1 LSQWL
6 RAEAN
11 IDHKNHPSLAEPA
24 ASCNP
29 PPTISGN
36 AREEGKEPDIQ
47 TVITLSSFECP
58 GVNRIILSSLSLLLW
73 TRRWRRGRIV
83 LASVS
88 SFISYLRT
96 KVMSNI

>member
-1 LSQWL
+1 M
-6 RAEAN
+6 RAEAD
-11 IDHKNHPSLAEPA
+11 IDHRNHPSLNEPA
-24 ASCNP
+24 ASCKP
-29 PPTISGN
+29 APTMSGN

-47 TVITLSSFECP
+47 TVIALSSFECP
-58 GVNRIILSSLSLLLW
+58 GVNRKILSSLSLLLW
-73 TRRWRRGRIV
+73 TQRWRRGRIV